1 MIDHFKNLASGF
13 QTTPGQG
20 FHLHKKSR
28 LQDITFPEAL
38 FGALHTAHNRGYG
51 KRTAT
56 SSVRLAPRSLINLS
70 CLNAFKGNFKSEF
83 HSRSVSLKAY

>member
-51 KRTAT
+51 EQIFQEKVTGKLRE
-56 SSVRLAPRSLINLS
+56 RS
-70 CLNAFKGNFKSEF
+70 
-83 HSRSVSLKAY
+83 